1 MSVTINKDFSVK
13 WVRFSAGE
21 DHVVLTKEDSTF
33 FKLPIITCNWESA
46 EDTIRIK
53 LLKNALDNI
62 GYGYKVKLIIPYMPY
77 SRQDRVTE
85 EGSAFALKCFA
96 EIINGCNFH
105 EVETWDA
112 HSNVTELLINNIVNI
127 DQSGFLRE
135 ILEGDSSI
143 DCIIAPDAGA
153 YKKVYETCSL
163 LPELMRV
170 GLTVVCAQKVRNVA
184 TGNIVG
190 MDIEESKV
198 IGKHCLVLDDIC
210 DGGRTFVE
218 LAKILRSN
226 EPTKRP
232 CKSIQLAVTHGIF
245 SKGREELQK
254 YYSQIYTENN
264 MEKK

>member
-1 MSVTINKDFSVK
+1 MSVTINKDFSAK

-21 DHVVLTKEDSTF
+21 DHVVLTKEDSAF
-33 FKLPIITCNWESA
+33 FKLPVITCNWESA
-46 EDTIRIK
+46 EDTMRIK

-62 GYGYKVKLIIPYMPY
+62 GYGNKVKLIIPYMPY

-85 EGSAFALKCFA
+85 DGSAFALKCFA

-127 DQSGFLRE
+127 DQSRF
-135 ILEGDSSI
+135 LEGILRNDKSV

-153 YKKVYETCSL
+153 YKKVYETCSR
-163 LPELMRV
+163 LPQKLKDK
-170 GLTVVCAQKVRNVA
+170 LTIVCAQKVRNVS
-184 TGNIVG
+184 TG
-190 MDIEESKV
+190 DIEGMSIDGSQIKQ
-198 IGKHCLVLDDIC
+198 KHCLVLDDIC

-218 LAKILRSN
+218 LAKVIN
-226 EPTKRP
+226 TYTHPFTP
-232 CKSIQLAVTHGIF
+232 KSIQLAVTHGIF
-245 SKGREELQK
+245 SKGLEELQK